1 MPMNA
6 ARPLRDQRG
15 YVIFVVA
22 AVLALFQP
30 LFTPLM
36 PELAGWLPGHQHVSV
51 NGVPVDHAHPWDDTT
66 GGDAPA
72 TGEAPA
78 GFIFHLCDIHPDG
91 WVPVGSTSSP
101 GATEASGSPADA
113 AESEAGE
120 VVFTF
125 DLGVSAVAL
134 PGLGAD
140 LAPCS
145 GELVLSPARAA
156 SPVTAPGEH
165 PLPPPPRA

>member
-1 MPMNA
+1 MNA
-6 ARPLRDQRG
+6 ARPLRYQRG

-22 AVLALFQP
+22 AMLALLQP

-36 PELAGWLPGHQHVSV
+36 PELAGWLPGHQHVYV
-51 NGVPVDHAHPWDDTT
+51 NGVPVDHAHPWADTT
-66 GGDAPA
+66 ERDAPA
-72 TGEAPA
+72 TGETPA

-91 WVPVGSTSSP
+91 WVPVGAASSTS
-101 GATEASGSPADA
+101 TA
-113 AESEAGE
+113 AETTSPSDRNAETDAGE

-140 LAPCS
+140 LAPCR
-145 GELVLSPARAA
+145 GGLVLAPERAG

-165 PLPPPPRA
+165 PVPPPPRA

>member
-1 MPMNA
+1 MNA
-6 ARPLRDQRG
+6 TRPLRYHHG

-22 AVLALFQP
+22 AVFAILQP

-36 PELAGWLPGHQHVSV
+36 PELAGWLPGHQHVYV
-51 NGVPVDHAHPWDDTT
+51 NGVPVDHEHPWGDT
-66 GGDAPA
+66 AERNASA
-72 TGEAPA
+72 TSEAPA

-91 WVPVGSTSSP
+91 WAPVSSTSSP
-101 GATEASGSPADA
+101 VPTEASASAADTVD
-113 AESEAGE
+113 SEAGE

-134 PGLGAD
+134 PGLAVG

-145 GELVLSPARAA
+145 GELVLTPERTA

-165 PLPPPPRA
+165 PVPPPPRA